1 MRSNFLPSAPAQTQG
16 APAQTD
22 DVVGILG
29 VPDAGDEAA
38 QGLRGGIIAVAEPYF
53 AGDGGAPVE
62 RFGAMLVRQ
71 IEMAETARAQIVD
84 RVHAPIRAFAAGF
97 ADATAIRNP
106 ENAARPSKARTRRLG
121 PQHRRHDLREKLA
134 RLMQPIVERGVG
146 QIRDPSQL
154 RPSRRL
160 PQRQA
165 AGTARQGQS
174 QQRWR
179 VRHAPPPP
187 KRPRRERESVEV
199 QIAQNMADQAR
210 PVFDESRC

>member
-1 MRSNFLPSAPAQTQG
+1 MLSMKLAERKTRRHQNAPPHHRADPGQPEFDLEDRVCVRREVLCRNERLRPSFHAARLLPLSLSVAGHPR
-16 APAQTD
+16 D
-22 DVVGILG
+22 
-29 VPDAGDEAA
+29 PDA
-38 QGLRGGIIAVAEPYF
+38 L
-53 AGDGGAPVE
+53 
-62 RFGAMLVRQ
+62 
-71 IEMAETARAQIVD
+71 QIVD

-106 ENAARPSKARTRRLG
+106 ENAARPSKVRTRRLG

-165 AGTARQGQS
+165 ARTARQGQS
-174 QQRWR
+174 QQRPR

-187 KRPRRERESVEV
+187 KRPRREREFVEV
-199 QIAQNMADQAR
+199 QIAQNMVDQAR